1 MSISVL
7 VVEDDAFTRATL
19 AAALEKEGFS
29 VLGPSGNVATA
40 IDSFNTHRQDVL
52 LADLDLG
59 TGPGGVELSNLL
71 RKASPQLGVVFLTSF
86 EDPRLHRQSLDRLP
100 GGSKYLVK
108 QSLVDT
114 NQIAN
119 AIKEAKSQALLADP
133 KFEYPSI
140 QGFTDVQ
147 IETMQLVAEG
157 LSNSEIAKQRFVS
170 EKAIEKTVKLIAE
183 QLQLAPDSSK
193 NLRVSITRAYLKLT
207 GGKA

>member
-19 AAALEKEGFS
+19 AAALEKEGFR

-119 AIKEAKSQALLADP
+119 AIKDAKSQALLADP

>member
-29 VLGPSGNVATA
+29 VLGPSGNVANA

-71 RKASPQLGVVFLTSF
+71 RKTSPQLGVVFLTSF

-157 LSNSEIAKQRFVS
+157 FSNSEIAKQRFVS

>member
-119 AIKEAKSQALLADP
+119 AIKDAKSQALLADP